1 MEAETPLR
9 RAAKKVDG
17 STALA
22 RRINRSQSTV
32 SDWMRRGWAAPDAC
46 ADIAAAVNNEVTEA
60 ELLKS
65 AAELKKAART
75 AAQAQQERA
84 A

>member
-1 MEAETPLR
+1 METENPLHL
-9 RAAKKVDG
+9 AAKKASG

-22 RRINRSQSTV
+22 KKIGRSQSTV

-46 ADIAAAVNNEVTEA
+46 ADIATAVGHEVTET

-65 AAELKKAART
+65 AAELKKAAR
-75 AAQAQQERA
+75 AAKQERA